1 MNQNNQN
8 NQTNPTISI
17 FTDGGYR
24 QSKNVGAFSYILT
37 YLNNTKEYSQAEYDT
52 TNNIQE
58 LKGILYGLRALKVT
72 NIPIII
78 YSDSMYS
85 LNSIFKWSH
94 NWKKNGWKTSDK
106 KDVKNK
112 ELIIE
117 ILNELDRFES
127 CDYYWIRGHDG
138 DEFNERCDKLVNR
151 AMDELLELDNKEIE
165 WKI

>member
-8 NQTNPTISI
+8 NNPSISI

-24 QSKNVGAFSYILT
+24 SSRDIGSFAYILA
-37 YLNNTKEYSQAEYDT
+37 YLGNTKEYSQAEYNT

-72 NIPIII
+72 NIPIVI
-78 YSDSMYS
+78 YSDSQYS

-112 ELIIE
+112 ELIID
-117 ILNELDRFES
+117 ILNELDRFEN
-127 CDYYWIRGHDG
+127 CDYCWIRGHDG

-151 AMDELLELDNKEIE
+151 AMDELLELDNKEIG
-165 WKI
+165 

>member
-1 MNQNNQN
+1 MNQNN
-8 NQTNPTISI
+8 NPTISI
-17 FTDGGYR
+17 HTDGGYR
-24 QSKNVGAFSYILT
+24 SSKNVGSFAYILT
-37 YLNNTKEYSQAEYDT
+37 YLNNTKEHSQAEYNT

-58 LKGILYGLRALKVT
+58 LKAILYGLRALKVT

-112 ELIIE
+112 ELIID
-117 ILNELDRFES
+117 ILNELDRFSDVSYE
-127 CDYYWIRGHDG
+127 WVKGHNGHD
-138 DEFNERCDKLVNR
+138 FNERCDELVNI
-151 AMDELLELDNKEIE
+151 AMDELLEDIK
-165 WKI
+165 